1 MAKSLAK
8 INEQIA
14 KLQKEAHSIQST
26 VIARIK
32 REIAQHG
39 LTSEHLFGAASNN
52 GATSTAKSASKVTKT
67 GSTKTAGAAK
77 PAKYADGQ
85 GNTWHGIG
93 KRPQWIHEVLNAG
106 HSLAEFL
113 VGAKKAS
120 RAATKAAPAA
130 KAAPK
135 APKRPAAVKKA
146 APGKKAA
153 KSTKA
158 DVPAKASKATKAA
171 SKAPAKK
178 VAKPAAAKKAP
189 AKRTPK
195 TKAAAS
201 PADAVQAPT

>member
-39 LTSEHLFGAASNN
+39 LTSEHLFGAASDS
-52 GATSTAKSASKVTKT
+52 GDTSSTKRASKV
-67 GSTKTAGAAK
+67 TKTAGAAK

-93 KRPQWIHEVLNAG
+93 KRPQWIHDVLNAG
-106 HSLAEFL
+106 QSLADFL

-120 RAATKAAPAA
+120 PAA
-130 KAAPK
+130 KKARVAAEVAPK
-135 APKRPAAVKKA
+135 AQKKRAVAKKA
-146 APGKKAA
+146 AAGKKAA
-153 KSTKA
+153 KTTKA
-158 DVPAKASKATKAA
+158 HAAAKAVKA

-178 VAKPAAAKKAP
+178 AARPAAAKKAP
-189 AKRTPK
+189 IKNTPK
-195 TKAAAS
+195 AKIAAS
-201 PADAVQAPT
+201 PADATQTSN

>member
-14 KLQKEAHSIQST
+14 KLQKEADSIQST

-39 LTSEHLFGAASNN
+39 LTSEHLFGAAGGS
-52 GATSTAKSASKVTKT
+52 GAAGSAKGASKVAKT
-67 GSTKTAGAAK
+67 GSTKTAGATK

-106 HSLAEFL
+106 QSLADFL
-113 VGAKKAS
+113 VGAKKA
-120 RAATKAAPAA
+120 RPAA
-130 KAAPK
+130 KVAGK
-135 APKRPAAVKKA
+135 APKKRIASKKVTPVKR
-146 APGKKAA
+146 AA

-158 DVPAKASKATKAA
+158 AVPAKVVKATKAA

-178 VAKPAAAKKAP
+178 AAKPAAAKKSPVKGA
-189 AKRTPK
+189 PK

-201 PADAVQAPT
+201 PADAVQASN

>member
-39 LTSEHLFGAASNN
+39 LTSEHLFGAASDS
-52 GATSTAKSASKVTKT
+52 GDTSSTKRASKVTKT
-67 GSTKTAGAAK
+67 RATKTAGAAK

-93 KRPQWIHEVLNAG
+93 KRPQWIHDVLNAG
-106 HSLAEFL
+106 QSLADFL

-120 RAATKAAPAA
+120 PAA
-130 KAAPK
+130 KKARVAAEVAPK
-135 APKRPAAVKKA
+135 AQKKRAVAKKTAA
-146 APGKKAA
+146 GKKAA
-153 KSTKA
+153 KTTKA
-158 DVPAKASKATKAA
+158 PAAAKAVKATKAA

-178 VAKPAAAKKAP
+178 AARPAAAKKAP
-189 AKRTPK
+189 IKNTPK
-195 TKAAAS
+195 AKIAAS
-201 PADAVQAPT
+201 PADATQTSN